1 MRAGEGGGNFRL
13 KVPSRKRCVTAG
25 GRRSKQGGEKLRKP
39 SVIVALTVLLTLGLV
54 SPASAAS
61 KTYTGPDGCTVTG
74 TNNSSRAWT
83 NAGGGQCEVF
93 EVRAYYASGS
103 WVGWSAWYTRS
114 TWAYAT
120 TPNFSNVQNSQ
131 HRYKI
136 AGGAITVMAV
146 P

>member
-25 GRRSKQGGEKLRKP
+25 GTSIKAGRGTSMKKLRKP

-103 WVGWSAWYTRS
+103 
-114 TWAYAT
+114 
-120 TPNFSNVQNSQ
+120 
-131 HRYKI
+131 
-136 AGGAITVMAV
+136 
-146 P
+146 